1 MDPRVICSENHLYS
15 VFHFLM
21 CEIKKI
27 KGFLYKL
34 HLVLFSV
41 LLFPTCERDN
51 DCENLH
57 PQ

>member
-1 MDPRVICSENHLYS
+1 MDLRVICSENHLYS

-27 KGFLYKL
+27 KEFLYKL

-41 LLFPTCERDN
+41 LLFSACK
-51 DCENLH
+51 
-57 PQ
+57 